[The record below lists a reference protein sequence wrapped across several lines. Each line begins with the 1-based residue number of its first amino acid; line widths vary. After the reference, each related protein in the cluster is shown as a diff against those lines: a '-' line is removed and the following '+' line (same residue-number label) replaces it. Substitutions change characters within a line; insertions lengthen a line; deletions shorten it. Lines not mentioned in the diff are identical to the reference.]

1 MRKRLLVSDMDHT
14 LLNERAQLDPEN
26 LAAIR
31 RHVEGGGLFTVA
43 TGRAPAAI
51 RVFPELLPWI
61 NLPVITGNGGQVVD
75 LSDHDRVLYRET
87 LPPDVYPLMAEALER
102 FPRMGAVAYYKL
114 DSFCAFRV
122 NTYVE
127 DLIAKEQRPAAPA
140 TVEDS
145 SKPWNKTLMTETHD
159 YMRAVQAWMDP
170 RITDLARTVF
180 SEDTYLEILPRDVS
194 KGNALRVLLE
204 MKGIDPA
211 ETVTIGDA
219 PNDREMLR
227 LAGLGVAVSNAA
239 PELRAVADETVCS
252 NEEHG
257 VKMCLERFFET

>member
-1 MRKRLLVSDMDHT
+1 MDHT

-145 SKPWNKTLMTETHD
+145 YKPWNKTLMTETHD

-170 RITDLARTVF
+170 RITGLARTVF

-211 ETVTIGDA
+211 ETVAIGDA

-239 PELRAVADETVCS
+239 PSCAQWPMRRSAPMRSME
-252 NEEHG
+252 
-257 VKMCLERFFET
+257 